1 MTTSEDS
8 VLSGIGII
16 GLATMGRNLALN
28 FLEHG
33 HSVSVWNLEPE
44 LTASLADLYEGQ
56 GLRCTHTLRE
66 LVASLRRPRRI
77 LLMIRAGD
85 PVDEMLDQIVP
96 LLAPG
101 DIVVDGG
108 NSQFETTRE
117 RSQRLRTLGL
127 EFVGLGVS
135 GGESGARHGPSL
147 MAGASERAWAA
158 LQPALSDI
166 AAQSGWGPCA
176 ALMGPD
182 GAGHFVKMVHNGS
195 EYGDMQLIAEVY
207 DLGRRYGLTAPDI
220 GQMFEDWQSGPLQSY
235 LIEITATILGY
246 SDTDG
251 SPLVDRVLDV
261 AQQKGTGRWT
271 VQQALALGIPIPTI
285 TAAVEARSISAL
297 HSLRSQAGLI
307 AESQLPVV
315 RSIKDNFGLK
325 SDLQADLGSAL
336 LLAKI
341 CAYAQGMSLLVAGS
355 EHYRWNIDPAAALRV
370 WTGGCIIR
378 AALLDELIAACGA
391 ATGPAGLILFEG
403 FGKHRAEGIPAL
415 RRVIAG
421 AVASGIPTPAMAASL
436 NWLDAISSAK
446 LPQNLTQAQRDAFG
460 AHTWQHI
467 DDPDGAARHTEWLK

>member
-1 MTTSEDS
+1 MDTSDGS
-8 VLSGIGII
+8 ALSGIGII

-44 LTASLADLYEGQ
+44 LTASLAGHYQGP
-56 GLRCTHTLRE
+56 GLRCTQTLRE
-66 LVASLRRPRRI
+66 FVATLRRPRRI

-85 PVDEMLDQIVP
+85 PVDQMLDQIVP

-108 NSQFETTRE
+108 NSQFEATRE

-147 MAGASERAWAA
+147 MAGASEPAWAA

-166 AAQSGWGPCA
+166 AAQSLWGPCA

-182 GAGHFVKMVHNGS
+182 GAGHFVKMIHNGI

-207 DLGRRYGLTAPDI
+207 DLGRRHGLTAPDI

-235 LIEITATILGY
+235 LIEITAAILGY

-261 AQQKGTGRWT
+261 AEQKGTGRWT

-285 TAAVEARSISAL
+285 SAAVDARSISAL
-297 HSLRSQAGLI
+297 HSLRSRAGLI
-307 AESQLPVV
+307 MSSQQPT
-315 RSIKDNFGLK
+315 RSPRDHLGPQ
-325 SDLQADLGSAL
+325 SDLQADLGAAL

-341 CAYAQGMSLLVAGS
+341 CSYAQGMSLLVAGS
-355 EHYRWNIDPAAALRV
+355 EHYDWNIDPKAALRV

-378 AALLDELIAACGA
+378 AALLDELIEACSA

-403 FGKHRAEGIPAL
+403 FGKHRAEGVPAL
-415 RRVIAG
+415 RRLIAG
-421 AVASGIPTPAMAASL
+421 AVASGIPTPAMTASL

-460 AHTWQHI
+460 AHTWRHV
-467 DDPDGAARHTEWLK
+467 DDPGGAARHTEWLK